1 MASKLTQGL
10 LARIESFFAWGMVL
24 SIIACAVYFSC
35 SSGSFTREG
44 AVNKRLL
51 ETRARTAA
59 LARENAILRLKI
71 RDLRAGDRGLER
83 AARERFGLVLPGEVV
98 YEFND

>member
-1 MASKLTQGL
+1 MAANLTQGI
-10 LARIESFFAWGMVL
+10 LARLESIFAWTMVL
-24 SIIACAVYFSC
+24 SIIGCAVYFSC
-35 SSGSFTREG
+35 SYGGFGREA

-51 ETRARTAA
+51 ETRARTSS

-71 RDLRAGDRGLER
+71 QDLRAGNRGLER

-98 YEFND
+98 YEFTN